1 MAVDWERES
10 KIIISASGMMTG
22 GRVLH
27 HLKVY
32 APDPASTIL
41 LTGFQAAGTR
51 GEKMLNHEPSV
62 KIHGDDYPVRLR

>member
-1 MAVDWERES
+1 M
-10 KIIISASGMMTG
+10 
-22 GRVLH
+22 
-27 HLKVY
+27 KVY

-62 KIHGDDYPVRLR
+62 KIHGDDYPVRAQVATLTNASAHADYEEILIWLKHFEKA